1 MSLAKKHM
9 KSYPLLQSQL
19 GVFYDCLKYPQVMQ
33 YNIPCIVP
41 LTDDIDCDRVEVARA
56 VMLLATSPR
65 ACTVFHPYNIH
76 RQYLS
81 DILNGFAAAGISLR
95 HVEKEEFQEALQ
107 RMMDNPDLVGQLR
120 PLMVYDL
127 SSTHQ
132 MRWIEADNE
141 YTTQVLYRYGF
152 QWPITA
158 RSYVHRFV
166 DTIIGFD
173 YFKS

>member
-1 MSLAKKHM
+1 M
-9 KSYPLLQSQL
+9 
-19 GVFYDCLKYPQVMQ
+19 
-33 YNIPCIVP
+33 
-41 LTDDIDCDRVEVARA
+41 
-56 VMLLATSPR
+56 
-65 ACTVFHPYNIH
+65 
-76 RQYLS
+76 
-81 DILNGFAAAGISLR
+81 
-95 HVEKEEFQEALQ
+95 EKEEFQEAIQ
-107 RMMDNPDLVGQLR
+107 QMMDTPDLVGQLR
-120 PLMVYDL
+120 PLMAYDL

>member
-1 MSLAKKHM
+1 M

-41 LTDDIDCDRVEVARA
+41 LTDDIDCDRVEAA
-56 VMLLATSPR
+56 MQT
-65 ACTVFHPYNIH
+65 I
-76 RQYLS
+76 
-81 DILNGFAAAGISLR
+81 FAARKKMRIR
-95 HVEKEEFQEALQ
+95 FFIDEKGE
-107 RMMDNPDLVGQLR
+107 LR
-120 PLMVYDL
+120 PLMAYDL

-132 MRWIEADNE
+132 MRWIEADND

-152 QWPITA
+152 QWSTTA
-158 RSYVHRFV
+158 RDYVHRFV

-173 YFKS
+173 YFKG